1 MTIAEACLRLTDEL
15 PASLVESLIRDLR
28 HGREVTV
35 PNPSY
40 QGRVD
45 EFLQRWDVRRGDLA
59 PMLEVAFAARR
70 IAPTTELVW
79 TGPMTTVVP
88 VRRTEQVICEL
99 IRCAEQQLTIASFGV
114 FKIPRLVNE
123 MELALQK
130 GVRLRMVLGERDSAS
145 RSLIERHLLQLGN
158 VVASRALILQWPIE
172 RRPRDD
178 QGRSGLMHM
187 KVAIA
192 DSRVAFLT
200 SANLTEAALEWNMEL
215 GILVRGGKTPVEID
229 GLIDS
234 LVEQGE
240 LHSG

>member
-1 MTIAEACLRLTDEL
+1 MTVAEACLRLTDEL

-28 HGREVTV
+28 GGREVTV

-40 QGRVD
+40 QARVD
-45 EFLQRWDVRRGDLA
+45 EFLLRWGVRSEELA
-59 PMLEVAFAARR
+59 PMLEVAVAARR
-70 IAPTTELVW
+70 MAPTAELVW
-79 TGPMTTVVP
+79 TGPTTAVVP

-130 GVRLRMVLGERDSAS
+130 GIRLRMVLGERDLAS
-145 RSLIERHLLQLGN
+145 RNLIERQLLQLGN
-158 VVASRALILQWPIE
+158 IVASRARILQWPIE

-187 KVAIA
+187 KVAVA

-200 SANLTEAALEWNMEL
+200 SANLTEAALEWNIEL
-215 GILVRGGKTPVEID
+215 GVLVRGGKIPIEID
-229 GLIDS
+229 GLIDTLIES
-234 LVEQGE
+234 GE
-240 LHSG
+240 LYSG